1 MCRAGQ
7 LQSAHLDVVQRHNTF
22 EQKQKRVREMESEKY
37 RFKLARLEED
47 DSKYSKVSSQT
58 LHD

>member
-1 MCRAGQ
+1 M
-7 LQSAHLDVVQRHNTF
+7 VQRHNTF